1 VDRRTEGAA
10 RETQARGVLE
20 RAGQRTLG
28 CNVRYRVGEL
38 DLVML
43 DREVLVFVEV
53 RYRRE
58 HDFGGALA
66 SVTQSKQAKLARAAA
81 SFLARHPQHAQRACR
96 FDVVA
101 IGDTGADWVRDAFR
115 MDAW

>member
-1 VDRRTEGAA
+1 MDRKAEGDA
-10 RETQARGVLE
+10 REAQARSELE
-20 RAGQRTLG
+20 RAGLRLLAG
-28 CNVRYRVGEL
+28 NVRYRVGEI

-66 SVTQSKQAKLARAAA
+66 SVTRAKQRRLARAA
-81 SFLARHPQHAQRACR
+81 SHYLAEHPQHARRACR

-101 IGDTGADWVRDAFR
+101 IGDSGSDWVRDAFR
-115 MDAW
+115 LDG

>member
-1 VDRRTEGAA
+1 MDRRAEGEA
-10 RETQARGVLE
+10 REAQARDLLE
-20 RAGQRTLG
+20 RAGLRTVQR
-28 CNVRYRVGEL
+28 NARYRVGEL

-43 DREVLVFVEV
+43 DGDILVFVEV

-66 SVTQSKQAKLARAAA
+66 SVTAAKQRKLGRAAA
-81 SFLARHPQHAQRACR
+81 SYLAQHPQHARRACR

-101 IGDTGADWVRDAFR
+101 IGDAGTDWLRDAFR
-115 MDAW
+115 LDG

>member
-1 VDRRTEGAA
+1 MDRKAEGDA
-10 RETQARGVLE
+10 REAQARDQLE
-20 RAGQRTLG
+20 RAGLRTLER
-28 CNVRYRVGEL
+28 NVRYRVGEI

-43 DREVLVFVEV
+43 DGEVLVFVEV

-66 SVTQSKQAKLARAAA
+66 SVTPSKQGKLARAASQYLA
-81 SFLARHPQHAQRACR
+81 SHPQHARRACR

-101 IGDTGADWVRDAFR
+101 IGDRDSQWLRDAFR
-115 MDAW
+115 MDG